1 MFKNR
6 KTGIIFFAIFVVALI
21 MFFPNLGNS
30 KEYKD
35 TNGEENYSLCKITDE
50 DIIKGIDH
58 SGLTGISSEENEKN
72 GEFYYVGRYFNGS
85 TALNTLESLT
95 TNNTIEI
102 QKFSVTK
109 GNARLLVLA
118 DNKIIHDFTP
128 NESGQSFSLDNLE
141 GEIFLV
147 VAGESANFEVVF
159 KVLT

>member
-6 KTGIIFFAIFVVALI
+6 KTGIIIFAIFVVALI

-72 GEFYYVGRYFNGS
+72 GKYYYVGKYFNGS

-147 VAGESANFEVVF
+147 VAGESSNFEVIF
-159 KVLT
+159 KVN

>member
-6 KTGIIFFAIFVVALI
+6 KTGIIIFAIFVVALI
-21 MFFPNLGNS
+21 VFFPNFGNS

-109 GNARLLVLA
+109 GNARLLILA
-118 DNKIIHDFTP
+118 DNEIVHDFAL
-128 NESGQSFSLDNLE
+128 NESGQSFSLTNLQ
-141 GEIFLV
+141 GEIYLV
-147 VAGESANFEVVF
+147 IAGESSNFEVIF
-159 KVLT
+159 KVK

>member
-6 KTGIIFFAIFVVALI
+6 KTGIIIFAIFVVALI

-72 GEFYYVGRYFNGS
+72 GKYYYVGKYFNGS

-128 NESGQSFSLDNLE
+128 NESGQSFSLENLE

-147 VAGESANFEVVF
+147 VAGESSNFEVIF
-159 KVLT
+159 KVN